1 MDLGKMLA
9 KLELV
14 ESLQDGRFHV
24 WRETR
29 GGLTSYPPDPSV
41 ARGHLAAT
49 VCLQMQ
55 LKPHIV
61 HIVGH
66 TEAHHATTADELIE
80 ACRIA
85 DGAIS
90 QCLLGL
96 PDMTGDPRVQ
106 RRKDELL
113 ADAAI
118 LLGAIAELG
127 SSGRDPFTDADVL
140 ARAVVIGLLDAPHLR
155 GNAAARGRIVT
166 RMIGG
171 ACLAVD
177 PLYREPI
184 AEVERVAQILLK
196 PKRALGSK
204 LALPKKRSYQHASV
218 G

>member
-14 ESLQDGRFHV
+14 ESLQTERFQV

-49 VCLQMQ
+49 VALQMQ
-55 LKPHIV
+55 LRPHIV

-66 TEAHHATTADELIE
+66 TEANHATTAEELIE

-96 PDMTGDPRVQ
+96 PDMTADPRVQ
-106 RRKDELL
+106 QRKEELL
-113 ADAAI
+113 ADAAV
-118 LLGAIAELG
+118 LLDAIAQL
-127 SSGRDPFTDADVL
+127 SRRDEEPFTDPDVL
-140 ARAVVIGLLDAPHLR
+140 ASAVEVGLLDAPHLR
-155 GNAAARGRIVT
+155 GNNAAACGKIVT

-171 ACLAVD
+171 ACLAID
-177 PLYREPI
+177 PGTGRVIPE
-184 AEVERVAQILLK
+184 AERVA
-196 PKRALGSK
+196 RALATE
-204 LALPKKRSYQHASV
+204 LCEV
-218 G
+218 V

>member
-14 ESLQDGRFHV
+14 ESLQTEHFRV

-29 GGLTSYPPDPSV
+29 GGLTSYPPDPAV

-55 LKPHIV
+55 LRPHVV

-66 TEAHHATTADELIE
+66 TEAHHATTAAELIE

-96 PDMTGDPRVQ
+96 PDMTADARVQ
-106 RRKDELL
+106 RRKAELL
-113 ADAAI
+113 ADAGV
-118 LLGAIAELG
+118 LLDAVAGLAPA
-127 SSGRDPFTDADVL
+127 GRDPFTDADTL
-140 ARAVVIGLLDAPHLR
+140 ARAVEIGLLDAPHLR
-155 GNAAARGRIVT
+155 GNSAACGKIVT
-166 RMIGG
+166 RMVGG

-177 PLYREPI
+177 GPAGHPIPEPK
-184 AEVERVAQILLK
+184 RVD
-196 PKRALGSK
+196 RALGRFEPRHQRAGGRV
-204 LALPKKRSYQHASV
+204 LQGAGRA
-218 G
+218 